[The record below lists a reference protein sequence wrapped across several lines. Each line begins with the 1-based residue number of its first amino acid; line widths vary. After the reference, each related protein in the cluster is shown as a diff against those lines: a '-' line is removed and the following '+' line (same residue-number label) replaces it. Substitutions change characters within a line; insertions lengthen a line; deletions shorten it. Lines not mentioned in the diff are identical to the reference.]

1 MMETKDNFKKVR
13 EDILLIENKL
23 KHINSNLKKLNDSI
37 YFDPERFNML
47 NYKDIKLNKDLS
59 EIKQAATDEYVDLWI
74 IEDEFR
80 NIKEET
86 ESLEVTVQN
95 IIDKYYSK

>member
-74 IEDEFR
+74 IEDEFK

-86 ESLEVTVQN
+86 EILEVAVQN
-95 IIDKYYSK
+95 MIDKYYSK

>member
-23 KHINSNLKKLNDSI
+23 KHVNSNLRKLNDSI
-37 YFDPERFNML
+37 YSDHERFNVL
-47 NYKDIKLNKDLS
+47 NYKNIKLNNDLS
-59 EIKQAATDEYVDLWI
+59 EIKQAVKEEYVELWLI
-74 IEDEFR
+74 DNELK

-86 ESLEVTVQN
+86 ETLEVAVQN
-95 IIDKYYSK
+95 MIDKYYQQ